1 MKKNEIRIY
10 LKKDIKSKLDYLAYL
25 CDMPTSKLIRVM
37 IEEPLFQQSIDSN
50 INMIEA
56 LKRKKN
62 NNIDKNQM
70 EFDFNDNK

>member
-10 LKKDIKSKLDYLAYL
+10 LKQDIKCKLDYLANL

-37 IEEPLFQQSIDSN
+37 IEEPVFQQTIDSN

-56 LKRKKN
+56 LKRKQPKD
-62 NNIDKNQM
+62 IDKNQM
-70 EFDFNDNK
+70 EFDFNDKQ